1 MCFFPELFGDSVFDL
16 VTWKPPWGWMDQRG
30 NKDRCN
36 KKSAERVAGVFVYFC
51 WTVNGAK
58 LEISKPHWFWLVS
71 WYWSLYYYDTYCIHI
86 YLHGMIIYIHIIYR
100 VLFWCPMGC
109 DLIGDWLKTDLL
121 QSNLRLVFHAQLPGF
136 ISFAK
141 PHPGCQS
148 HPDCC
153 NN

>member
-1 MCFFPELFGDSVFDL
+1 MCFFLSFSVIRCSISSPENPPEAEWINEATRIVATRKVQSAWPGCLF
-16 VTWKPPWGWMDQRG
+16 
-30 NKDRCN
+30 
-36 KKSAERVAGVFVYFC
+36 VFVERWMGLSWKFP
-51 WTVNGAK
+51 NH
-58 LEISKPHWFWLVS
+58 IDFDWFHGTDP
-71 WYWSLYYYDTYCIHI
+71 YIIMIHI
-86 YLHGMIIYIHIIYR
+86 VYTYIYTVYIYIHIIYR

-121 QSNLRLVFHAQLPGF
+121 KSNLRLVFHAQLPGF

-148 HPDCC
+148 HPDCG